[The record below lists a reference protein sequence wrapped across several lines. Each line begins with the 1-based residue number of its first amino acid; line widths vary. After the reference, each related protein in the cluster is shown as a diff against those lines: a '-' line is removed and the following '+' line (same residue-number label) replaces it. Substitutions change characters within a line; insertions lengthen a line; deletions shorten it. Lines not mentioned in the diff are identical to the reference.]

1 MITLYILLL
10 FKNLTHNS
18 DRNKL
23 FLLLTASFLVRSLVA
38 ANIDLSN
45 DEVNYWAYA
54 LYPSLSHFD
63 HPPMV
68 GYIIQ
73 LFTLNLTFQS
83 EFFIRAA
90 SLVIGTINTY
100 IIFLIGKRLFDI
112 NTGLTA
118 AILYTGSVYCSVIL
132 GLFILPDTPLSLF
145 WLLTFY
151 FALVIVPQKN
161 PDNRKR
167 KLFLLLGVFIGL
179 GMISKYTAA
188 FLWIGIIAY
197 ILFVNRSWLKTREFY
212 LSIMLSVL
220 LFLPVIIWNFQND
233 FISFTFQSERVSLSE
248 SKLRFDFLGT
258 ELAGQ
263 IFYNNPINFGV
274 IILSLIALFKKKLLL
289 QKDYAVLLLLW
300 SLPIIF
306 VFLFSSLTR
315 RTLPHWSAPGYYGLI
330 IIAAV
335 FLSSI
340 SKNKVHISAK
350 LSVLLITIVIL
361 LGFIQIKT
369 GVLYNDLKDRSS
381 INLGENDASLDL
393 FGWHQLSEEFS
404 KIYKKDL
411 TNNRITPNPYII
423 TWRWFP
429 AANYDYYI
437 GNSAGV
443 FSYAI
448 GGLENIR
455 NYFWIN
461 RKRIPPVIGSDAY
474 FICSSRDYNLPSKF
488 YSEYFTEFE
497 TADTIRIIRNNLNV
511 MNYFVFRMKGL
522 SKKP

>member
-1 MITLYILLL
+1 M
-10 FKNLTHNS
+10 THS
-18 DRNKL
+18 TERNKL
-23 FLLLTASFLVRSLVA
+23 FLLLIASFLVRSLIA

-45 DEVNYWAYA
+45 DEVNYWVYA

-68 GYIIQ
+68 GFFIQ

-100 IIFLIGKRLFDI
+100 IIFLIGRKLFDT
-112 NTGLTA
+112 NAGLTA

-151 FALVIVPQKN
+151 LTLKVVPEKN
-161 PDNRKR
+161 PDNKSKR
-167 KLFLLLGVFIGL
+167 LFLLIGVIIGL
-179 GMISKYTAA
+179 GMISKYTAV
-188 FLWIGIIAY
+188 FLWIGILAY
-197 ILFVNRSWLKTREFY
+197 ILFVNRTWLKTKELY
-212 LSIMLSVL
+212 ISILL
-220 LFLPVIIWNFQND
+220 TAILFLPVIIWNIQND
-233 FISFTFQSERVSLSE
+233 FISFTFQGERVSLSE

-263 IFYNNPINFGV
+263 IFYNNPINFIV
-274 IILSLIALFKKKLLL
+274 IVMSLAALFKKKFTI
-289 QKDYAVLLLLW
+289 QKDYVVLLLLW
-300 SLPIIF
+300 SFPIIF
-306 VFLFSSLTR
+306 VFLLSSLTR

-330 IIAAV
+330 IIAAAY
-335 FLSSI
+335 LSSI

-350 LSVLLITIVIL
+350 LSVLLITVVLL
-361 LGFIQIKT
+361 LGFVQIKT
-369 GVLYNDLKDRSS
+369 GFIYNDIKDRTPVD
-381 INLGENDASLDL
+381 LGENDASLDL
-393 FGWHQLSEEFS
+393 FGWHQLSAEFG
-404 KIYKKDL
+404 KIYRRDL
-411 TNNRITPNPYII
+411 ANNSITANPYII

-437 GNSAGV
+437 GNSSGV

-461 RKRIPPVIGSDAY
+461 RKRIPPIIGSDAY
-474 FICSSRDYNLPSKF
+474 YICSSRDYNLPSKF
-488 YSEYFTEFE
+488 YSEYFTKFE
-497 TADTIRIIRNNLNV
+497 PADTIKIMRNDINV

-522 SKKP
+522 KKEP

>member
-1 MITLYILLL
+1 MKTTINTE
-10 FKNLTHNS
+10 
-18 DRNKL
+18 RNKI
-23 FLLLTASFLVRSLVA
+23 FVLLISSFLVRSIIA

-54 LYPSLSHFD
+54 LYPALSHFD

-68 GYIIQ
+68 GVFIQ

-90 SLVIGTINTY
+90 SLVVGTINTY
-100 IIFLIGKRLFDI
+100 IIFRIGKQLYDF
-112 NTGLTA
+112 NAGLTA
-118 AILYTGSVYCSVIL
+118 AILYTASVYCSVIL

-151 FALVIVPQKN
+151 IALNILPEKCPVPKS
-161 PDNRKR
+161 K
-167 KLFLLLGVFIGL
+167 KLFLLLGILIGL

-197 ILFVNRSWLKTREFY
+197 ILFVNRVWLKTKEFY
-212 LSIMLSVL
+212 IAGILTII
-220 LFLPVIIWNFQND
+220 LFIPVIIWNVQND
-233 FISFTFQSERVSLSE
+233 FISFTFQGERVSLTE

-263 IFYNNPINFGV
+263 IFYNNPVNFV
-274 IILSLIALFKKKLLL
+274 IVIASFVALFKRKFTIKR
-289 QKDYAVLLLLW
+289 DYLILLLLW
-300 SLPIIF
+300 SIPIIAIF
-306 VFLFSSLTR
+306 FLSSLTR

-330 IIAAV
+330 IIASV
-335 FLSSI
+335 YLSSI
-340 SKNKVHISAK
+340 SKIKIHYSAK
-350 LSVLLITIVIL
+350 LSLLLVVVVLL

-369 GVLYNDLKDRSS
+369 GFIYNDVKDRTT
-381 INLGENDASLDL
+381 INLGEKDASLDL
-393 FGWHQLSEEFS
+393 FGWHQLASNFDI
-404 KIYKKDL
+404 IYKRDLSENKISKD
-411 TNNRITPNPYII
+411 PYII

-437 GNSAGV
+437 GNLTGV
-443 FSYAI
+443 KSYAL

-455 NYFWIN
+455 NYYWIN
-461 RKRIPPVIGSDAY
+461 KKRTLPKLGSDAY
-474 FICSSRDYNLPSKF
+474 YICSSRDYSLPSKH
-488 YSEYFTEFE
+488 YSDYFTEFE
-497 TADTIRIIRNNLNV
+497 PADTIRIMRNNINV

-522 SKKP
+522 KREL